1 MATLLIMLLFA
12 AGAYVFMKI
21 MLKEP
26 IIPGRGKKATP
37 IKLNKKNNEKGK
49 NNPLQAEEDPRI
61 FEELFS
67 DVKDIS
73 NHLIHYTDYSFS
85 IIAEVDPVNYF
96 LKSQFEQEAIDV
108 TFESWTATLNYP
120 VGVYLQNRFVDV
132 SEPIEAM
139 NKVMEESKDL
149 NEAALSFG
157 KAMIADIV
165 EWQKSAPRFETKIY
179 IIFTHKINVN
189 SITADSEEEL
199 EEKIVDKAFAELMRR
214 VNSARNQLRK
224 ADIHVSLLP
233 TEGIYEL
240 LYYTFNRRKAVKN
253 RFKDLV
259 NQEKDALYVTA
270 DQTDSHID
278 LVKETIQEYEDNEN
292 ERERAREKEAS

>member
-1 MATLLIMLLFA
+1 M
-12 AGAYVFMKI
+12 
-21 MLKEP
+21 
-26 IIPGRGKKATP
+26 
-37 IKLNKKNNEKGK
+37 
-49 NNPLQAEEDPRI
+49 
-61 FEELFS
+61 
-67 DVKDIS
+67 
-73 NHLIHYTDYSFS
+73 
-85 IIAEVDPVNYF
+85 
-96 LKSQFEQEAIDV
+96 

-120 VGVYLQNRFVDV
+120 VSVYLQNRFVDV

-179 IIFTHKINVN
+179 MIFTHKINVN
-189 SITADSEEEL
+189 SISADSEEEL